1 MIIFNKLS
9 WKWCSQKGFCQNYL
23 LSHWMKKNLK
33 YNRYVSN
40 YADRPVRLLNFNKN
54 ALTFS
59 CLSHFLIQ
67 LSTSFGTI
75 NQKTKMRQ
83 KLRKLSLYEVWT
95 QFFIILDL
103 KTITLYHKNT
113 HLHKIEEKEVILKN
127 KKQIRDPVDKCII
140 RVIYRI
146 AFSQSK

>member
-1 MIIFNKLS
+1 
-9 WKWCSQKGFCQNYL
+9 
-23 LSHWMKKNLK
+23 
-33 YNRYVSN
+33 
-40 YADRPVRLLNFNKN
+40 
-54 ALTFS
+54 
-59 CLSHFLIQ
+59 
-67 LSTSFGTI
+67 
-75 NQKTKMRQ
+75 MRQ

-103 KTITLYHKNT
+103 KTITLFHKNT

-146 AFSQSK
+146 AFSIQVKIQMFELACFPDFPKPRVVWCGRMDFSVILRSWSATPVTVDEESAPFPSEIIVQKKFTLYIYNIHLE